1 MVARKGRDAQHN
13 YCTWQAQSLEK
24 QEKYSR
30 DPVGLAML
38 VYRLIIE
45 EERMKTR
52 VGSADNVQGPNVVLV
67 AVNGLGRKVEG
78 KP

>member
-1 MVARKGRDAQHN
+1 
-13 YCTWQAQSLEK
+13 
-24 QEKYSR
+24 
-30 DPVGLAML
+30 ML

-67 AVNGLGRKVEG
+67 VVNGLGRKVEG